1 MGLDAGVFNDGHLG
15 VHQRCSAT
23 VRRSN
28 PQETAAVGDLGASSY
43 HRQVGSWVRFGSG
56 AAVEPLRYGLSEG
69 HTSIM
74 TAALYMGWA
83 FYQN

>member
-1 MGLDAGVFNDGHLG
+1 
-15 VHQRCSAT
+15 
-23 VRRSN
+23 
-28 PQETAAVGDLGASSY
+28 SY
-43 HRQVGSWVRFGSG
+43 HRQVGSWELFGSG